1 MLGGGVV
8 AGAPSQIMHVRVGVE
23 LWEIGTTL
31 STTSHDDS
39 TLLTTTS
46 SSSSTGSPRR
56 PTQGTTRSSD
66 SSRSDTSS
74 SGASS
79 SCCSSSGGT
88 VPRRPCL
95 HAALSDPG
103 YESAHPPDEDH
114 PYPHHH
120 SHHHHLEG
128 HCHLLPEEEEDAQL
142 TQSVCGMSLRE
153 RAVSDG
159 RDSSLGQSGLTRSRS
174 FGGLLT
180 HRRSHSGSHPPGT
193 PVAVHHGGLG
203 WAGAQGILGQAGTSP
218 QGRKGSALPPH
229 VKVPKSPRPE
239 RTQQVL
245 AAVAGGLR
253 EGVTVTR
260 QDLDAL
266 RSVHRDVNQ
275 SQGRL
280 YEVEKQIKAAERYL
294 KRIEYHLSKLED
306 LQDQYTLHL
315 KLRDG
320 VRTMAYAYA
329 LSPGKEKAAA
339 LSNVRSGYKECT
351 ETLCALEVQIE
362 QLIGSLTL
370 EMKGIQGFARLC
382 PGDVFEVT
390 LKHGAQKWK
399 SRGRICKDNTQTW
412 DNQRTVIKGLI
423 GEMLLIKAVE
433 VRLLGKTVGIGNKV
447 CETKDLFSPHPQLM
461 TVNLNPSG
469 SLKLNIVITWNPLDG
484 SFEEALVRTP
494 SMSTS
499 SATSPGN
506 KRRPPVS
513 HSVSSEPHYSVAS
526 VPSGKDGCLSPEC
539 DHDSSFGSMSAR
551 SSSTADS
558 ASPLSEY
565 RGLLS
570 DHTHLSNRTDSNS
583 PLSDYQGLTRRTD
596 SQDSILFD
604 GRDSAS
610 PQCDNTGNFT
620 LVRKK
625 ESRVEQWARYS
636 QFSLSQGS
644 NMELMSRSL
653 SHMSS
658 SSPGQLSPAVSES
671 LSHQLDMLAQAE
683 PDSLRWPAWDREP
696 PSTLHKVVSVLRT
709 CLEDIQG
716 QFPELH
722 PLEEAVLQLHD
733 ICKNCRSR
741 RDSNTS
747 EISLSVESALECF
760 DFLNA
765 ECDDD
770 FDDDSVEACR
780 SKSQKES
787 DNIVH
792 NVPVVPDAAQPL
804 VTGLQQLDSFLFI
817 HLRHSLQ
824 LLQHLGS
831 FGPLRCKER
840 HSLRLLEEEGHLVS
854 SVLAHRHNFENLKP
868 QHIVHVPHVQV
879 LWDSVAAGDE
889 WCVYGTAVVN
899 GLMPVVTALVD
910 PTAPELAKTVLEEL
924 VRQMSDSDEYNSS
937 AMVTVGH
944 FLHHLRE
951 PLQNTIPATATAISI
966 AKLLQSNDHSK
977 VSHGL
982 QLLKYP
988 TPHHVK
994 LIGALLCSTQ
1004 EITNVTHNFINGL
1017 AHNHQLLH
1025 LIMDSCLLLMESPK
1039 MSDRESA
1046 CVLLSALAP
1055 IISTL
1060 PNAKD
1065 ITPQTLENGHHYS
1078 KKYSTS
1084 STSSSIHEVGSP
1096 SSSTS
1101 QGEAGTPDWPRPIEV
1116 LSFLQQNDGSEEV
1129 REVARRSLLSLGS
1142 EGQSALQQVQ
1152 LSTHGFQ
1159 GVDVKERTKL

>member
-1 MLGGGVV
+1 MMMRGEVSH
-8 AGAPSQIMHVRVGVE
+8 AHQQVRVGVE
-23 LWEIGTTL
+23 LWEIGTPL

-39 TLLTTTS
+39 TLLTAS
-46 SSSSTGSPRR
+46 SSTPSTGSPRR
-56 PTQGTTRSSD
+56 LTQGTTRSSD

-114 PYPHHH
+114 LYHPHHR
-120 SHHHHLEG
+120 HHHHHNHEG

-142 TQSVCGMSLRE
+142 SQSVCGMSLRE
-153 RAVSDG
+153 RTSSDG
-159 RDSSLGQSGLTRSRS
+159 RESSLGQSGLTRSRS

-180 HRRSHSGSHPPGT
+180 HRRSHSGSHAPGT
-193 PVAVHHGGLG
+193 PVPSHRGGIG
-203 WAGAQGILGQAGTSP
+203 WGGGQGILGQAGTSP

-239 RTQQVL
+239 RSQQVL

-253 EGVTVTR
+253 EAVTVTR

-266 RSVHRDVNQ
+266 RAVHRDVNQ
-275 SQGRL
+275 
-280 YEVEKQIKAAERYL
+280 QIKAAERYL

-306 LQDQYTLHL
+306 LHDQYTLHL

-362 QLIGSLTL
+362 QLIGTLTL

-399 SRGRICKDNTQTW
+399 SRGRVCKDNTQTW

-494 SMSTS
+494 SMSAST
-499 SATSPGN
+499 ATSPGN
-506 KRRPPVS
+506 KRRPPVM
-513 HSVSSEPHYSVAS
+513 HSVSSEPQHSVAS

-551 SSSTADS
+551 SSTADS

-570 DHTHLSNRTDSNS
+570 SHTQLSNRTDSNS

-636 QFSLSQGS
+636 QFSISQGS
-644 NMELMSRSL
+644 NMDLMTRSL

-683 PDSLRWPAWDREP
+683 PDSLRWPDWDRQP
-696 PSTLHKVVSVLRT
+696 PTTLHKVVSVLRT

-780 SKSQKES
+780 DKKQKES
-787 DNIVH
+787 ENVLN
-792 NVPVVPDAAQPL
+792 NVPVVPDANQPL
-804 VTGLQQLDSFLFI
+804 VTGSQQIDTFLFI

-854 SVLAHRHNFENLKP
+854 SVLAHRHNFDSLKP
-868 QHIVHVPHVQV
+868 QHIVDVPHVQV
-879 LWDSVAAGDE
+879 LWDSVAGGDD
-889 WCVYGTAVVN
+889 WCVCGTAVVN
-899 GLMPVVTALVD
+899 GLMPVVSALVD

-924 VRQMSDSDEYNSS
+924 SRQMSDCDEYSAT

-966 AKLLQSNDHSK
+966 ARLLQSNDHSK
-977 VSHGL
+977 VAHGL
-982 QLLKYP
+982 QQLKCP

-1004 EITNVTHNFINGL
+1004 EITNVTNNFINGL
-1017 AHNHQLLH
+1017 AHNHTLLH

-1065 ITPQTLENGHHYS
+1065 IPQTLENGHHYN
-1078 KKYSTS
+1078 KKHSTS

-1101 QGEAGTPDWPRPIEV
+1101 QEAGTPDWPRPIEV